1 MLNIMKKSDLR
12 VIVGGVKPGRS
23 HLNRQF
29 DYAFAT
35 DSRLLGVLVLYIR
48 WRSGRGAQRLGDISD
63 FHQFFYIDAGAAGI
77 ESYRSLKGNDSGSL
91 REIEQAML
99 GGLGSGKVDLTK
111 REAFMLLQEY
121 AALNEKSGIAL
132 PEGREAYDFILQE
145 SIDATEA
152 ERAALFEKICV
163 KPDHLN
169 QLINYFLMRYFATDE
184 RGMAFLSEKEGDRNF
199 PPCGSESTLCM
210 NRIEEHL
217 DASGAASYVCES
229 LVESDAGYRIVLTEL
244 RVNQGQISD
253 FKLISELLISETE
266 AAMKLER
273 PEYITVYDIMS
284 DIGGA
289 YQYLDERFI
298 GAMKHDTEDG
308 RLYLNFKE
316 DNNYLKK
323 KVYRLNDDVKDMLY
337 ISNEGQ
343 MVLAAYSLPAI
354 RQLEKEAEA
363 FPFSRKLMPIAQYE
377 FKEDVFYDFVRNDG
391 TDFVD
396 FVEYICDFG
405 PEDEDG

>member
-1 MLNIMKKSDLR
+1 MKKSDLK
-12 VIVGGVKPGRS
+12 VIVGGMKLSRAY
-23 HLNRQF
+23 LNRQF
-29 DYAFAT
+29 DHAFVT

-48 WRSGRGAQRLGDISD
+48 WRSGRGAHRLGDVSD
-63 FHQFFYIDAGAAGI
+63 FHQFFYIDASAVGI
-77 ESYRSLKGNDSGSL
+77 ESYRSLRGNDPAPL

-99 GGLGSGKVDLTK
+99 GGLGSGKVDLAE

-121 AALNEKSGIAL
+121 AALNEKLGIDL
-132 PEGREAYDFILQE
+132 PEGREAYDFILE
-145 SIDATEA
+145 EPIDATEA

-169 QLINYFLMRYFATDE
+169 QLINYFLMRYFAADAK
-184 RGMAFLSEKEGDRNF
+184 GMAFLSEPGTSRDVPLCEG
-199 PPCGSESTLCM
+199 ESTMCM
-210 NRIEEHL
+210 NRIEAHS
-217 DASGAASYVCES
+217 DASGAVSYICES
-229 LVESDAGYRIVLTEL
+229 LAESDAGYRIVLSEL
-244 RVNQGQISD
+244 RVEQERISD

-298 GAMKHDTEDG
+298 GAMKHDTDDG
-308 RLYLNFKE
+308 RLYLNFRE

-343 MVLAAYSLPAI
+343 MVLAAYSLSAI
-354 RQLEKEAEA
+354 RRLEKEAA
-363 FPFSRKLMPIAQYE
+363 DFPFGRKLMPIAQYE

-405 PEDEDG
+405 PDNED